1 MYKPVEDRKADT
13 NMLEVKKLLHCLLTN
28 GYKFKKI
35 REAVSEDAHGRYT
48 YPDDAIAD
56 FSKELKYS
64 DTDGNYI
71 DDSIIKVSIH
81 FEKRADYTNF
91 EKNEDGDNVYGDP
104 KKFIK
109 GLIKEIKS
117 SESLVENSNG
127 KNSNNKRKTKKLK
140 ID

>member
-1 MYKPVEDRKADT
+1 MYRPLADRKADT

-28 GYKFKKI
+28 GYKFKKT
-35 REAVSEDAHGRYT
+35 REAVSEDADGIYT

-64 DTDGNYI
+64 DADGNYI

-109 GLIKEIKS
+109 GLVKEIKNS
-117 SESLVENSNG
+117 VENSNG
-127 KNSNNKRKTKKLK
+127 KNSSNKRKTKKLK